1 MLFRSVN
8 KAGESDPSP
17 HTRPHLCRHKN
28 LSPSIDKGQAGSK
41 TVRTNRTAIWQI
53 KCKGEPPPTFT
64 WTHPQ
69 LGDLS
74 SNEDFSVLHEEY
86 QGGSTTTLV
95 IHHAKDSDKGTYS
108 LTAENRNGK
117 ETVDLDLIV
126 LNTLPDCECNL
137 FLHADKGC
145 SCSISYT
152 GPDEQLKRLIETQTH
167 DNFYY

>member
-1 MLFRSVN
+1 MQR
-8 KAGESDPSP
+8 
-17 HTRPHLCRHKN
+17 
-28 LSPSIDKGQAGSK
+28 
-41 TVRTNRTAIWQI
+41 RTS
-53 KCKGEPPPTFT
+53 PTFT

>member
-1 MLFRSVN
+1 M
-8 KAGESDPSP
+8 
-17 HTRPHLCRHKN
+17 
-28 LSPSIDKGQAGSK
+28 
-41 TVRTNRTAIWQI
+41 RTNRTAIWQI

-137 FLHADKGC
+137 FLHADKMC

-152 GPDEQLKRLIETQTH
+152 GPDEALKRLIETQTH

>member
-1 MLFRSVN
+1 MQLS
-8 KAGESDPSP
+8 
-17 HTRPHLCRHKN
+17 
-28 LSPSIDKGQAGSK
+28 LSPNDHSLSLNP
-41 TVRTNRTAIWQI
+41 NRCHYPLITYLTFGNINALNVLLHYL
-53 KCKGEPPPTFT
+53 EPPPTFT

-126 LNTLPDCECNL
+126 LNTLPDCDCNL

-145 SCSISYT
+145 SCPISYT
-152 GPDEQLKRLIETQTH
+152 G
-167 DNFYY
+167 